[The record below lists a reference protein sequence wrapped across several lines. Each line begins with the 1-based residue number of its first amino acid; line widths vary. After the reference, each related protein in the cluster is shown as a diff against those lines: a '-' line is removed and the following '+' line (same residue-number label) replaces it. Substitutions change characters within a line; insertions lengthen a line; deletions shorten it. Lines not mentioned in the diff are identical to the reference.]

1 LGTDFEWGQTFQIAS
16 AANRIS
22 KPIRSAGKCGQICG
36 SPIPN
41 IGFDAATQRARN
53 VLMSQ
58 GCALIGYSCDCMVQV
73 SPPASYMFP
82 EQSWRYS
89 EAFCFAKC
97 KMPFSCAIGLGI
109 LQPAIQRL

>member
-1 LGTDFEWGQTFQIAS
+1 
-16 AANRIS
+16 
-22 KPIRSAGKCGQICG
+22 
-36 SPIPN
+36 
-41 IGFDAATQRARN
+41 
-53 VLMSQ
+53 
-58 GCALIGYSCDCMVQV
+58 MVQV